1 MLKDNDEDFHMLFR
15 NHLILPHLHNSYSV
29 EYAKE
34 RACARLSAFQKKKG
48 GIRPIACGGIFRR
61 CFAALMAKAWSKEA
75 SKYFSDSVPNFM
87 QCAGGMRDG
96 TTKCAQLLRAFDS
109 EPSDGDLQAIL
120 EMDIVNA
127 FNAAG
132 RQAAFDTLIT
142 IKAGSSAATSSRHS
156 RASGISLASGGPCT
170 MQARLCGTSVQMVRY
185 TISKGLLGDSREI
198 LLRCCV
204 SAPPFIQ
211 CGPG

>member
-75 SKYFSDSVPNFM
+75 SKYFSDSVPNIM
-87 QCAGGMRDG
+87 QCGFCQLEPRDG
-96 TTKCAQLLRAFDS
+96 APRSASVGVEHDGS
-109 EPSDGDLQAIL
+109 GSDRP
-120 EMDIVNA
+120 N
-127 FNAAG
+127 
-132 RQAAFDTLIT
+132 
-142 IKAGSSAATSSRHS
+142 SS
-156 RASGISLASGGPCT
+156 GPCPWP
-170 MQARLCGTSVQMVRY
+170 AL
-185 TISKGLLGDSREI
+185 DE
-198 LLRCCV
+198 
-204 SAPPFIQ
+204 
-211 CGPG
+211 